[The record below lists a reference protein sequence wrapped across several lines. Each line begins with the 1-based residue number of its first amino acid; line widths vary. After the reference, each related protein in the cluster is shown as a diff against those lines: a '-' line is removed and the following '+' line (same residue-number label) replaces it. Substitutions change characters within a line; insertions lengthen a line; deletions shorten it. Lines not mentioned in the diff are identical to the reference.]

1 MSGIWQLAVH
11 LTVRSDGIFLV
22 HKEQTLIIHV
32 LAFSFEPCS
41 SDKAPQLLKK
51 RKKKNLEL
59 TSRLY
64 MHRCHQGNLWFG
76 V

>member
-11 LTVRSDGIFLV
+11 LIIVRSDGIFLV

-51 RKKKNLEL
+51 KKKLG
-59 TSRLY
+59 TY
-64 MHRCHQGNLWFG
+64 
-76 V
+76 